1 MSRIR
6 DTLIN
11 YWCVYVCMCVC
22 VCVCVCVSHVVAVAS
37 VQRQSSFCMLSRA
50 HVTTTVTVA
59 AGKSRQSEIS
69 SLKGHKTSPF
79 RFVSYI
85 DRDTFQRLF

>member
-1 MSRIR
+1 MSRIP

-11 YWCVYVCMCVC
+11 YWCVC
-22 VCVCVCVSHVVAVAS
+22 HVVAVAL
-37 VQRQSSFCMLSRA
+37 VQRQSSFCMLSRV

-85 DRDTFQRLF
+85 DRDTVQRLF